1 MLTVNYYDKYVS
13 LNVYGFGEPES
24 GYYNSNQLR
33 KDTNDKLKGMATETH
48 IRILGTNLWEKSVTF
63 YDQKSRPVR
72 TYKRNHL
79 GGYTDIDSKLN
90 FRGLPEETTTRHFRD
105 PNAIKDVTVKDIYTY
120 DSMERLLTHTQQINS
135 GTPQLIAKNEY
146 DATGQLIIKKV
157 GGTQNGSDRWQEI
170 NYSYNIRGWLTGIN
184 DIDGNMLG
192 AGQLPG
198 SPNDGLFAFKI
209 NYDKIDN
216 HGNAVSKL
224 YNGNISQT
232 FWKSG
237 DNTMRGYD
245 YSYDMLNR
253 LRNADYFIQGIP
265 SYTGAYQENI
275 GYDLNGNITELFRT
289 MGDTFGNAVNMDIL
303 TYHYK
308 NGNGNSNQLHN
319 VSDAASLENSEGFV
333 DGNTSPSLNDYEY
346 DENGNMIKD
355 RNKGI
360 TNISYNHLNL
370 PVRITISSLQFID
383 YQYNAAGVKVS
394 KTVTD
399 GDGFKKVD
407 YQDGFQSRKLSGAG
421 EVLQFFPTAGG
432 YVSAIPIKQLVGEV
446 ITGYT
451 YKHIFHYTDHLGNVR
466 LSFSTRSNGRLE
478 VMNENHYY
486 PFGMKHSVYVPLTK
500 KIFGLTPGEED
511 LKIKVVTKTD
521 YLYEYNGKEL
531 QDELNLNLYDY
542 HARNYDPAIGRWI
555 NVDPLAEV
563 QPNKTPYHFVSNN
576 PINRVDP
583 TGMLDNPI
591 YDTDGNFLGT
601 DDKGLQGKAIVMN
614 KENFTQGMSHEKA
627 LSHSLGKEGLSSNGA
642 TSNLLS
648 HYNGLKDRPDYDGFV
663 TVQEGI
669 DWAKAH
675 PNALDNPTADNT
687 LYLDASKLDFGN
699 ISISDFANG
708 VGKSSPINLLNTG
721 NLASSVGNETLR
733 ATVYA
738 LGRVDMQLH
747 DKAGTVS
754 IINNSATDYDWNTG
768 GGALRN
774 SLIKAER
781 ARTGLNDSHGFK
793 TYYYGKGS
801 LNPAPKPYV
810 PPTFPVGPK
819 W

>member
-1 MLTVNYYDKYVS
+1 
-13 LNVYGFGEPES
+13 
-24 GYYNSNQLR
+24 
-33 KDTNDKLKGMATETH
+33 
-48 IRILGTNLWEKSVTF
+48 
-63 YDQKSRPVR
+63 
-72 TYKRNHL
+72 
-79 GGYTDIDSKLN
+79 
-90 FRGLPEETTTRHFRD
+90 
-105 PNAIKDVTVKDIYTY
+105 
-120 DSMERLLTHTQQINS
+120 
-135 GTPQLIAKNEY
+135 
-146 DATGQLIIKKV
+146 
-157 GGTQNGSDRWQEI
+157 
-170 NYSYNIRGWLTGIN
+170 
-184 DIDGNMLG
+184 
-192 AGQLPG
+192 
-198 SPNDGLFAFKI
+198 
-209 NYDKIDN
+209 
-216 HGNAVSKL
+216 
-224 YNGNISQT
+224 
-232 FWKSG
+232 
-237 DNTMRGYD
+237 
-245 YSYDMLNR
+245 
-253 LRNADYFIQGIP
+253 
-265 SYTGAYQENI
+265 
-275 GYDLNGNITELFRT
+275 
-289 MGDTFGNAVNMDIL
+289 
-303 TYHYK
+303 
-308 NGNGNSNQLHN
+308 
-319 VSDAASLENSEGFV
+319 
-333 DGNTSPSLNDYEY
+333 
-346 DENGNMIKD
+346 
-355 RNKGI
+355 
-360 TNISYNHLNL
+360 
-370 PVRITISSLQFID
+370 
-383 YQYNAAGVKVS
+383 
-394 KTVTD
+394 
-399 GDGFKKVD
+399 
-407 YQDGFQSRKLSGAG
+407 
-421 EVLQFFPTAGG
+421 
-432 YVSAIPIKQLVGEV
+432 
-446 ITGYT
+446 
-451 YKHIFHYTDHLGNVR
+451 
-466 LSFSTRSNGRLE
+466 
-478 VMNENHYY
+478 
-486 PFGMKHSVYVPLTK
+486 
-500 KIFGLTPGEED
+500 
-511 LKIKVVTKTD
+511 
-521 YLYEYNGKEL
+521 
-531 QDELNLNLYDY
+531 
-542 HARNYDPAIGRWI
+542 
-555 NVDPLAEV
+555 VDPLAEV